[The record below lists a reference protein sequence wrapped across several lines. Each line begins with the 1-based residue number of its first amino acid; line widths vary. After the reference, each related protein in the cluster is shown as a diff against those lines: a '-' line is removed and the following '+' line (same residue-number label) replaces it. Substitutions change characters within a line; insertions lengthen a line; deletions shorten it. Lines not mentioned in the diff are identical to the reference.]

1 MRSLHY
7 HFSGYDSDEDLR
19 MKRHFL
25 KIFTT
30 KRRRVAL
37 REGVMS
43 PEELKERVISIGR
56 GKKVDITRMAYD
68 GKPEEPPIAVKL
80 IDIGGDHFTGKVI
93 NVDRSISESQDTQLI
108 FLKGGGGTIDFRYDD
123 GDILR
128 VDEDID
134 EEIVQQRNV
143 EEVREILEALDL
155 DEDINISFYDKNEG
169 GVINGAG
176 KLIEKNMESGDFK
189 ITLHLIN
196 EIELKRP
203 QDVSLNLDRDEILDL
218 EVVI

>member
-1 MRSLHY
+1 MRSSHY
-7 HFSGYDSDEDLR
+7 RFSYYLSDEQPR

-25 KIFTT
+25 KFFTT
-30 KRRRVAL
+30 KKRVEL

-68 GKPEEPPIAVKL
+68 GMAEDPPIAIKL

-93 NVDRSISESQDTQLI
+93 NVDRSVSESQDTGI
-108 FLKGGGGTIDFRYDD
+108 IYLKGGGGTIDFKYDD
-123 GDILR
+123 GDIMK
-128 VDEDID
+128 VEEDID

-143 EEVREILEALDL
+143 EEVREILDALDL
-155 DEDINISFYDKNEG
+155 DEDINISYYDKNEG
-169 GVINGAG
+169 GVINGTG
-176 KLIEKNMESGDFK
+176 KLIEKDMESGDFK

-196 EIELKRP
+196 EIKLKNIQEVP
-203 QDVSLNLDRDEILDL
+203 LNLDRDEILDL

>member
-7 HFSGYDSDEDLR
+7 HFPGYDPDEDFR

-25 KIFTT
+25 KLFSA
-30 KRRRVAL
+30 KRRRHEL

-143 EEVREILEALDL
+143 EEVKEILEALDL

-203 QDVSLNLDRDEILDL
+203 QDVLLNLDRDEILDL
-218 EVVI
+218 EVVL

>member
-1 MRSLHY
+1 MRSSHY
-7 HFSGYDSDEDLR
+7 RFSYYHSDEQPR
-19 MKRHFL
+19 MKRHFFKL
-25 KIFTT
+25 FTT
-30 KRRRVAL
+30 KKRVEL

-68 GKPEEPPIAVKL
+68 GMAEDPPIAIKL

-93 NVDRSISESQDTQLI
+93 NVDRSVSESQDTGI
-108 FLKGGGGTIDFRYDD
+108 IYLKGGGGTIDFKYDD
-123 GDILR
+123 GDIMK
-128 VDEDID
+128 VEEDID

-143 EEVREILEALDL
+143 EEVREILNALDL
-155 DEDINISFYDKNEG
+155 DEDINISYYDKNEG
-169 GVINGAG
+169 GVINGTG
-176 KLIEKNMESGDFK
+176 KLIEKDMESGDFK

-196 EIELKRP
+196 EIKLKNIQEVP
-203 QDVSLNLDRDEILDL
+203 LNLDRDEILDL